1 MIWNSAI
8 LYYVFMALLTVTL
21 ILWAILAFREEP
33 AQEPPKESRESKGD
47 TTTGA

>member
-33 AQEPPKESRESKGD
+33 PAKPQEG
-47 TTTGA
+47 TTGKKGADST